1 MSTKDFIEKDYYKAL
16 GVPRD
21 ATEAEIKKA
30 YRKLAREFHPDANK
44 GDAKAEERFKDV
56 SEAYDV
62 LGDAKRRKE
71 YDEARALFGGNG
83 GFRPGPG
90 AGGGGQFNFD
100 LGDLFGGAGG
110 APGPGGTT
118 GTQQP
123 GGFGG
128 GIGDVFGGIFNRGG
142 TGPRTQPRRGQ
153 DIESEVTLSFTEAVD
168 GATVPLRMSSSAAC
182 KSCRGTGDKNGTPRV
197 CPTCVGTGQVS
208 RGGGGGFS
216 LTDPCVDCKGRGL
229 IADDPCAV
237 CRGSGRATSSRTMQV
252 RIPAG
257 VSDGQRIRL
266 RGKGAPGERGG
277 PAGDLYVV
285 VHVDGHPVFGR
296 RGDNLTVTV
305 PVTFPEA
312 ALGGDVKVP
321 TLGGPP
327 VTLKLPPGTPS
338 GRTMRARG
346 KGATRKDGTRGDLL
360 VTIEVAVP
368 RDMGTEARK
377 ALEEYRAATQ
387 GEDPRGALFEAAKG
401 D

>member
-1 MSTKDFIEKDYYKAL
+1 MSTKDFIEKDYYKVL
-16 GVPRD
+16 GVPKD

-30 YRKLAREFHPDANK
+30 YRKLARENHPDANR
-44 GDAKAEERFKDV
+44 GDAKAEERFKDA

-62 LGDAKRRKE
+62 LGDTKRRKE
-71 YDEARALFGGNG
+71 YDEARTLFGSG
-83 GFRPGPG
+83 GYRPGPG
-90 AGGGGQFNFD
+90 GPGGAGSFNFD
-100 LGDLFGGAGG
+100 LGDLFGGAPGGG
-110 APGPGGTT
+110 APGGGPGA
-118 GTQQP
+118 

-128 GIGDVFGGIFNRGG
+128 GIGDVFGGLFNRGG
-142 TGPRTQPRRGQ
+142 TTTRTQPRRGQ

-182 KSCRGTGDKNGTPRV
+182 KTCNGTGDKNGSPRV

-229 IADDPCAV
+229 IAQDPCDN
-237 CRGSGRATSSRTMQV
+237 CKGSGRATSSRTMQV

-285 VHVDGHPVFGR
+285 VHVDKHPVFGR
-296 RGDNLTVTV
+296 RGDNLTLTV
-305 PVTFPEA
+305 PVSFTEA
-312 ALGGDVKVP
+312 ALGAEIKVP

-327 VTLKLPPGTPS
+327 VTLKLPPGTPA

-346 KGATRKDGTRGDLL
+346 KGTARKDGTRGDLL
-360 VTIEVAVP
+360 VTVDVVVP
-368 RDMGTEARK
+368 TELSDKARDL
-377 ALEEYRAATQ
+377 LESYRDETDD
-387 GEDPRGALFEAAKG
+387 EDPRAALFKAAKG

>member
-1 MSTKDFIEKDYYKAL
+1 MSTKDFVEKDYYKVL
-16 GVPRD
+16 GVPKD

-44 GDAKAEERFKDV
+44 GDARAEERFKEV
-56 SEAYDV
+56 SEAHDV
-62 LGDAKRRKE
+62 LGDPKRRKE
-71 YDEARALFGGNG
+71 YDEARALFGAG
-83 GFRPGPG
+83 GFRAGPG
-90 AGGGGQFNFD
+90 AGGPGGFNFD
-100 LGDLFGGAGG
+100 LGDLFGGAQGGG
-110 APGPGGTT
+110 APGA
-118 GTQQP
+118 

-128 GIGDVFGGIFNRGG
+128 GLGDVFGGLFGRGG
-142 TGPRTQPRRGQ
+142 GAGTRTQPRRGQ
-153 DIESEVTLSFTEAVD
+153 DVESEVTLSFTEAVD

-182 KSCRGTGDKNGTPRV
+182 KACAGTGDKNGTPRV

-229 IADDPCAV
+229 IAQDPCEV
-237 CRGSGRATSSRTMQV
+237 CKGSGRATSSRTMQV

-277 PAGDLYVV
+277 PNGDLYVV
-285 VHVDGHPVFGR
+285 VHVEPHPVFGR
-296 RGDNLTVTV
+296 KGDNLTVTV
-305 PVTFPEA
+305 PVTFTEA
-312 ALGGDVKVP
+312 ALGGEIKVP

-327 VTLKLPPGTPS
+327 VTLRLPAGTPS

-346 KGATRKDGTRGDLL
+346 KGAVRKDGTRGDLL
-360 VTIEVAVP
+360 VTIEVTVP
-368 RDMGTEARK
+368 RELSDKARDL
-377 ALEEYRAATQ
+377 LESYRDATA
-387 GEDPRGALFEAAKG
+387 GEDPRAALFKAAKG